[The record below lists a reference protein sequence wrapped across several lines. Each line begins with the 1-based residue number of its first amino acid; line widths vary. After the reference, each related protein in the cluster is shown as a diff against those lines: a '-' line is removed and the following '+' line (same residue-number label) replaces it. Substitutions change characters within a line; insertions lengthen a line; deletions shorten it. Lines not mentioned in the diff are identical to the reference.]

1 MTSEPAQCLSHYLLL
16 EKIGEGGMGVVWKAQ
31 DTVLH
36 RIVAIKVLP
45 ADTALDERR
54 RRMFLE
60 EARLASSVSD
70 ARVAQVYELGRQGSL
85 DFIVME
91 YVEGQPLSQ
100 ILHGRPLPSEKVASL
115 GEQVARALS
124 RTHRKGLLHR
134 DLKPA
139 NILVTPEGEVKV
151 VDFGLASLYSQSDSS
166 LSTQPEDPP
175 TPGSAKSGS
184 DRHGLAGTL
193 AYMSPEQVK
202 GITLDPRS
210 DVFSLGAVLYEM
222 TTGQRPFS
230 GANRGETLREVLRA
244 NPVPVHERVPKVPL
258 DLDRI
263 IAKALARQREE
274 RYQTMEDLAVD
285 LKRLGRELESG
296 LSHSYDAVAVPWAR
310 TRRRRL
316 LAGIGAAFLLSI
328 VGAWLAG
335 FWPSLPRQPMP
346 VSGSTILIVPLEV
359 RGQLEDAKY
368 MGRTFAE
375 VLATNLAPARNL
387 KILPVPAKGLD
398 EHSDLLAPSRSA
410 RAVGAGRL
418 LTGSLTRRGKA
429 IEASLNLV
437 DTVESRIL
445 WGVQKGASE
454 DQLTDLTSTL
464 ARVLGEQLGADFP
477 RLYDVPEENPGGVEL
492 AASPWTTEALEAFRR
507 SDWTAFLQA
516 TRKLVVAFPNEPDA
530 YALHSDA
537 LMKTYENRP
546 TPANRKALE
555 DAIASLCRVDL
566 NHYYCLS
573 KPAYLLGRDGDSRGA
588 IRRLSELLLRKD
600 LAPAARSY
608 VLGLRGQ
615 AERIAGDT
623 DAALG
628 DLEEAVRIS
637 PMRAGLLWKLGET
650 LRSVG
655 RYEEALLRIR
665 QAAAVN
671 PSNPVIQSTMGLT
684 LANLDRAE
692 EGLKPSAKA
701 CELSHSQPL
710 CAGYAIALQRA
721 GRTQQAAEVYRLAA
735 ALTEDSDGMYNLAC
749 YMALTG
755 DRSEAIRLLRRA
767 VDLGDVDSYIERD
780 PDLATL
786 RGDPG
791 FDAIVAEVSGR
802 LRPRR
807 P

>member
-1 MTSEPAQCLSHYLLL
+1 MTSEPAQTLSHYHLL

-31 DTVLH
+31 DTVLD

-45 ADTALDERR
+45 ADTARDERR

-70 ARVAQVYELGRQGSL
+70 ARIAQVYELGRQGSL

-91 YVEGQPLSQ
+91 YVDGKPLSQ
-100 ILHGRPLPSEKVASL
+100 ILHGRPLPPEKVASL

-166 LSTQPEDPP
+166 LSTEPEDPP
-175 TPGSAKSGS
+175 TPSSAKS

-230 GANRGETLREVLRA
+230 GATRGDTLREVLRA
-244 NPVPVHERVPKVPL
+244 HPVPVHELVPKVPL

-263 IAKALARQREE
+263 IAKALAPQREE

-296 LSHSYDAVAVPWAR
+296 LSHSYDAIVEPWAR
-310 TRRRRL
+310 ARRRRV
-316 LAGIGAAFLLSI
+316 LAGIAIGFLLFAIGGS
-328 VGAWLAG
+328 WLAG
-335 FWPSLPRQPMP
+335 FWRKFFEAPIP
-346 VSGSTILIVPLEV
+346 VSASTILIVPLEV
-359 RGQLEDAKY
+359 RGQIEDAEY

-375 VLATNLAPARNL
+375 VLATNLAPARNI
-387 KILPVPAKGLD
+387 KILPVPAKGID
-398 EHSDLLAPSRSA
+398 AHSDLLAPSRSA

-418 LTGSLTRRGKA
+418 LTGSLTRHGKS
-429 IEASLNLV
+429 IEAGLNLV
-437 DTVESRIL
+437 DTMESRIL
-445 WGVQKGASE
+445 WGVQKDATE
-454 DQLTDLTSTL
+454 EQLTDLTSTL
-464 ARVLGEQLGADFP
+464 SRALGEQLGADFP
-477 RLYDVPEENPGGVEL
+477 KLYDVPEENPGGVEL
-492 AASPWTTEALEAFRR
+492 AASPWTAEALVAFRR
-507 SDWTAFLQA
+507 NDWKGFLQA
-516 TRKLVVAFPNEPDA
+516 TQKLVAEFPKEPDA
-530 YALHSDA
+530 YALNADA
-537 LMKTYENRP
+537 LMKTFESRP
-546 TPANRKALE
+546 TPENRKALE
-555 DAIASLCRVDL
+555 GAIVSLCRVDP

-573 KPAYLLGRDGDSRGA
+573 KPAYLMGREGDSRGA
-588 IRRLSELLLRKD
+588 VSRLSEILRRQD

-615 AERIAGDT
+615 AQRIAGDT
-623 DAALG
+623 DAALA

-671 PSNPVIQSTMGLT
+671 PSNPIIQSTLGLT

-692 EGLKPSAKA
+692 EGLKPSARA

-721 GRTQQAAEVYRLAA
+721 GHTQQAEEVYRSTL

-755 DRSEAIRLLRRA
+755 NRSEAIRLLRRA
-767 VDLGDVDSYIERD
+767 VDLGDVDSYIARD

-802 LRPRR
+802 LQLRKP
-807 P
+807 

>member
-1 MTSEPAQCLSHYLLL
+1 MTSEPAQTLSHYHLL

-31 DTVLH
+31 DTVLD

-45 ADTALDERR
+45 ADTARDERR

-70 ARVAQVYELGRQGSL
+70 ARIAQVYELGRQGSL

-91 YVEGQPLSQ
+91 YVDGKPLSQ
-100 ILHGRPLPSEKVASL
+100 ILHGRPLPPEKVASL

-166 LSTQPEDPP
+166 LSTEPEDPP
-175 TPGSAKSGS
+175 TPSSAKS

-230 GANRGETLREVLRA
+230 GATRGDTLREVLRA
-244 NPVPVHERVPKVPL
+244 HPVPVHELVPKVPL

-263 IAKALARQREE
+263 IAKALAPQREE

-296 LSHSYDAVAVPWAR
+296 LSHSYDAIVEPWAR
-310 TRRRRL
+310 ARRRRV
-316 LAGIGAAFLLSI
+316 LAGIAIGFLLFAIGGS
-328 VGAWLAG
+328 WLAG
-335 FWPSLPRQPMP
+335 FWRKFFEAPIP
-346 VSGSTILIVPLEV
+346 VSASTILIVPLEV
-359 RGQLEDAKY
+359 RGQIEDAEY

-375 VLATNLAPARNL
+375 VLATNLAPARNI
-387 KILPVPAKGLD
+387 KILPVPAKGID
-398 EHSDLLAPSRSA
+398 AHSDLLAPSRSA

-418 LTGSLTRRGKA
+418 LTGSLTRHGKS
-429 IEASLNLV
+429 IEAGLNLV
-437 DTVESRIL
+437 DTMESRIL
-445 WGVQKGASE
+445 WGVQKDATE
-454 DQLTDLTSTL
+454 EQLTDLTSTL
-464 ARVLGEQLGADFP
+464 SRALGEQLGADFP
-477 RLYDVPEENPGGVEL
+477 KLYDVPEENPGGVEL
-492 AASPWTTEALEAFRR
+492 AASPWTAEALVAFRR
-507 SDWTAFLQA
+507 NDWKGFLQA
-516 TRKLVVAFPNEPDA
+516 TQKLVAEFPKEPDA
-530 YALHSDA
+530 YALNADA
-537 LMKTYENRP
+537 LMKTFESRP
-546 TPANRKALE
+546 TPENRKALE
-555 DAIASLCRVDL
+555 GAIVSLCRVDP

-573 KPAYLLGRDGDSRGA
+573 KPAYLMGREGDSRGA
-588 IRRLSELLLRKD
+588 VSRLSEILRRQD

-615 AERIAGDT
+615 AQRIAGDT
-623 DAALG
+623 DAALA

-671 PSNPVIQSTMGLT
+671 PSNPIIQSTLGLT

-692 EGLKPSAKA
+692 EGLKPSARA
-701 CELSHSQPL
+701 CELSHSQPQ

-721 GRTQQAAEVYRLAA
+721 GHTQQAEEVYRSTL

-755 DRSEAIRLLRRA
+755 NRSEAIRLLRRA
-767 VDLGDVDSYIERD
+767 VDLGDVDSYIARD

-802 LRPRR
+802 LQLRKP
-807 P
+807 